1 MSQKYSEAISVVIA
15 VAIGILVIL
24 MMSQIS
30 ANLISNQSL
39 LIVKDRHSYSLNL
52 QARNNRLNQSTT
64 NAIKLNDTSK
74 TKQASGITYSA
85 KFECGKVFADED
97 ALRPGYYDTDVS
109 ILNKQVYPI
118 TVLLNIV
125 NNNYTNKPLN
135 YIIKTIQPQKT
146 TSISCRKLLELIN
159 SGSNNIGIEDKL
171 VEGFLVIVLQFD
183 NNIFTSSTGTSITRN
198 EKQPSSDQTNLLDI
212 QVFYSVNS
220 LAIPTYKIAADQISF
235 SILGDT
241 SRKIPNS
248 MLFKILEAIVES
260 QINEIFD
267 PEFQVKSILASKYNL
282 SPSEQANLK
291 IRIISIST
299 GVTTLLDRHAISSLQ
314 VKPQVIY

>member
-1 MSQKYSEAISVVIA
+1 MSQRYSKTIAVVIA

-24 MMSQIS
+24 RMSQIP
-30 ANLISNQSL
+30 ANFISNHSL
-39 LIVKDRHSYSLNL
+39 LNVKDLHSYSLNL
-52 QARNNRLNQSTT
+52 QARNNRLNQSTI

-74 TKQASGITYSA
+74 TNQASGITYSA

-97 ALRPGYYDTDVS
+97 SLRPGYYDTDVS
-109 ILNKQVYPI
+109 ILNRQVYPI

-135 YIIKTIQPQKT
+135 YVIKTIQPQKT
-146 TSISCRKLLELIN
+146 TSISCRNLLELIN
-159 SGSNNIGIEDKL
+159 SGSDNIGIKDKL
-171 VEGFLVIVLQFD
+171 VEGFVVIVLQFD
-183 NNIFTSSTGTSITRN
+183 NKMFTSLTGTSITSTQ
-198 EKQPSSDQTNLLDI
+198 KQLPLDQRNLLDI

-220 LAIPTYKIAADQISF
+220 LAIPTHKTAVDQISF
-235 SILGDT
+235 SILDDT
-241 SRKIPNS
+241 CRKIPHS
-248 MLFKILEAIVES
+248 MLFKILEVIIKS

-282 SPSEQANLK
+282 SSSEQANLK
-291 IRIISIST
+291 IRIIATST
-299 GVTTLLDRHAISSLQ
+299 GVTTVLDRHAISSLQ